1 MMTRD
6 LRRVLFASV
15 LFSLML
21 VAARIVKSHSYI
33 YSSFIWNLFLA
44 YVPIMIS
51 SLATR
56 VAGYPNRPVLFF
68 SLLGLWMLFFPNA
81 PYIITD
87 LFHLDQK
94 PFVPLWYDLLL
105 IYSFAWNG
113 LIIGYLSLMQ
123 MEEEI
128 RRRLGTRWSRVFVLL
143 VLCLSSYGVFL
154 GRFLRWNSWDMVTSP
169 FRLLVSCG
177 QLIVHPLEH
186 PGVWGM
192 TLLMSILMG
201 LIYLTL
207 RTIPEWSKNRREPAS
222 PPSSED

>member
-33 YSSFIWNLFLA
+33 YGSFVWNLFLA

-56 VAGYPNRPVLFF
+56 VARYPDRPVVFF

-128 RRRLGTRWSRVFVLL
+128 RRRLGTRWARVFVLL

-207 RTIPEWSKNRREPAS
+207 RILSEGSKNPRK
-222 PPSSED
+222 PPSSASAED